1 MDENEDI
8 TMQEALRN
16 HVCDLVAT
24 MDELDPASE
33 EYKVISDA
41 VTKLSDILI
50 RIEEIEM
57 KHENEEVQR
66 QHEVEMEQL
75 KEKAAQE
82 AREAE
87 ERLKAIEQKELKR
100 WHNIDMGLRIAAV
113 VATVLTT
120 VAFTGVTL
128 VQTRMNYV
136 DNVYDAAPASRMIL
150 NAIGKLVKP
159 PQL

>member
-1 MDENEDI
+1 MDLKEMTVEQLEERKSAI
-8 TMQEALRN
+8 
-16 HVCDLVAT
+16 VG
-24 MDELDPASE
+24 ELDNEGADL
-33 EYKVISDA
+33 DA
-41 VTKLSDILI
+41 L
-50 RIEEIEM
+50 E
-57 KHENEEVQR
+57 EEVR
-66 QHEVEMEQL
+66 AI
-75 KEKAAQE
+75 KAELE

>member
-33 EYKVISDA
+33 EYKVISEA

-57 KHENEEVQR
+57 KHENER
-66 QHEVEMEQL
+66 
-75 KEKAAQE
+75 
-82 AREAE
+82 
-87 ERLKAIEQKELKR
+87 
-100 WHNIDMGLRIAAV
+100 
-113 VATVLTT
+113 
-120 VAFTGVTL
+120 
-128 VQTRMNYV
+128 
-136 DNVYDAAPASRMIL
+136 
-150 NAIGKLVKP
+150 
-159 PQL
+159 